1 MEREKTQ
8 KTALQLRRHD
18 AAAGRAAGRAACA
31 ASSLFFRSATTT
43 TRVDWARRI
52 TNSGRHSVS
61 PFLFSHSP
69 SPTPYLFPFTLWFPF
84 AIQSAPAI
92 SRKRVRSLAH
102 LPPSATASLFLS
114 LTLSPSVSSTLFT
127 ALNFPLFLARCALFL
142 FCAWILQHP
151 AVMRVPCRTGS
162 AGYMRW

>member
-1 MEREKTQ
+1 MTRRENEMRKNT

-18 AAAGRAAGRAACA
+18 AASGRAAGRAACA

-69 SPTPYLFPFTLWFPF
+69 SPTPFSFPFTLWFPF

-114 LTLSPSVSSTLFT
+114 LILSPSVSSTLFT
-127 ALNFPLFLARCALFL
+127 ALNFPLFFSALCFVFVL
-142 FCAWILQHP
+142 CVDFAASCSYACTL
-151 AVMRVPCRTGS
+151 
-162 AGYMRW
+162 